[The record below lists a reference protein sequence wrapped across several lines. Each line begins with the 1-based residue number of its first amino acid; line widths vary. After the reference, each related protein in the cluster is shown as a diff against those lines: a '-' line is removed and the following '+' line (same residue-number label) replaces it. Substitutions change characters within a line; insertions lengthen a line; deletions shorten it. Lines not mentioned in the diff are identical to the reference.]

1 MRTDRLD
8 PPDPRIGYRQELY
21 NLDAVPY
28 ESILL
33 GCFEIFHGPANDV
46 NAAKGL
52 PKNTGLNFAYSRDGV
67 TDWLTNGRPDY
78 NPVTQVTTVNGV
90 PQVLQNAILRGA
102 QGNILFFVDRG
113 RMEYL
118 VRGRGVDRLNPNT
131 DVGSVVLRES
141 NYRVLYLGIAAH
153 CRRIRG
159 QERN

>member
-1 MRTDRLD
+1 
-8 PPDPRIGYRQELY
+8 
-21 NLDAVPY
+21 
-28 ESILL
+28 
-33 GCFEIFHGPANDV
+33 
-46 NAAKGL
+46 
-52 PKNTGLNFAYSRDGV
+52 
-67 TDWLTNGRPDY
+67 
-78 NPVTQVTTVNGV
+78 V

-102 QGNILFFVDRG
+102 QGNILFFVDQG

-141 NYRVLYLGIAAH
+141 NFRVLYLGIAAH